1 MDLSS
6 PSPSRLS
13 GAGAGALP
21 LGLGMP
27 PLPPNLLLMAA
38 AREEMHAKFPLLP
51 FGPLGFMGECATP
64 SPLTY
69 TLPTIVEMT
78 VSLCLSTLTQRDG
91 AINLQRTWRDITQL
105 KQDKAP
111 RSPCPLPL
119 SPAPFCCCCHLPH
132 YAARLSGNAKIPQFI
147 YKLFAHFHFRFQYIA
162 RSVTAQAQCQGEG
175 EVWQGQ
181 GVTPWACFPQ

>member
-13 GAGAGALP
+13 AGAGALP

-51 FGPLGFMGECATP
+51 FGPLGFMGECALTSLFP
-64 SPLTY
+64 PCCSTHSPHSL
-69 TLPTIVEMT
+69 VMT
-78 VSLCLSTLTQRDG
+78 KSLCLSTLTQRDG

-111 RSPCPLPL
+111 LASYPCPHPC
-119 SPAPFCCCCHLPH
+119 PHPCACCCHLPH

-147 YKLFAHFHFRFQYIA
+147 YKLFAHFRFQYIA
-162 RSVTAQAQCQGEG
+162 RSVTAQAQ
-175 EVWQGQ
+175 
-181 GVTPWACFPQ
+181 